1 MKKTKTYIYILFISF
16 ITFLAFIF
24 MEQAL
29 KGKTVYHLEY
39 NEEKALDYRVYLK
52 DNTYYDNIYL
62 DKDMQYVTELIN
74 YIDGNFRYKFNI
86 KEKNKVTSSYY
97 IKANVKVEDNKSKK
111 SIFNKDIMLKGIT
124 IKSAYNS
131 FEINETVKID
141 YNLYNDIV
149 NEFIEEYKIDT
160 PYSSYLTI
168 GLYILND
175 YGIEKTEN
183 LENTPKSI
191 EMIMP
196 LGNKT
201 TDITIIDKNIKEK
214 NVIEKISYDEYSNKI
229 MFIISIIFIIID
241 IIVLINLFI
250 SIKNNDFNNRQYQKI
265 LKKILKKYDK
275 DIVSVNSIPDV
286 RGYDVYD
293 VVSFDE
299 LLDVKKNINKPI
311 MHIVLKNGD
320 VNLFFI
326 TKNNNMY
333 EYMMRKKK

>member
-1 MKKTKTYIYILFISF
+1 
-16 ITFLAFIF
+16 
-24 MEQAL
+24 
-29 KGKTVYHLEY
+29 
-39 NEEKALDYRVYLK
+39 
-52 DNTYYDNIYL
+52 
-62 DKDMQYVTELIN
+62 
-74 YIDGNFRYKFNI
+74 
-86 KEKNKVTSSYY
+86 
-97 IKANVKVEDNKSKK
+97 
-111 SIFNKDIMLKGIT
+111 
-124 IKSAYNS
+124 
-131 FEINETVKID
+131 
-141 YNLYNDIV
+141 
-149 NEFIEEYKIDT
+149 
-160 PYSSYLTI
+160 
-168 GLYILND
+168 
-175 YGIEKTEN
+175 
-183 LENTPKSI
+183 
-191 EMIMP
+191 
-196 LGNKT
+196 
-201 TDITIIDKNIKEK
+201 
-214 NVIEKISYDEYSNKI
+214 

-333 EYMMRKKK
+333 EYMMRKKR

>member
-1 MKKTKTYIYILFISF
+1 MAISDINSIL
-16 ITFLAFIF
+16 
-24 MEQAL
+24 Q
-29 KGKTVYHLEY
+29 K
-39 NEEKALDYRVYLK
+39 
-52 DNTYYDNIYL
+52 
-62 DKDMQYVTELIN
+62 
-74 YIDGNFRYKFNI
+74 
-86 KEKNKVTSSYY
+86 KNKVTSSYY

-175 YGIEKTEN
+175 YGIEKIEN

>member
-1 MKKTKTYIYILFISF
+1 MKRN
-16 ITFLAFIF
+16 FLKIIF
-24 MEQAL
+24 
-29 KGKTVYHLEY
+29 
-39 NEEKALDYRVYLK
+39 
-52 DNTYYDNIYL
+52 
-62 DKDMQYVTELIN
+62 LI
-74 YIDGNFRYKFNI
+74 I
-86 KEKNKVTSSYY
+86 
-97 IKANVKVEDNKSKK
+97 
-111 SIFNKDIMLKGIT
+111 
-124 IKSAYNS
+124 
-131 FEINETVKID
+131 
-141 YNLYNDIV
+141 
-149 NEFIEEYKIDT
+149 
-160 PYSSYLTI
+160 P
-168 GLYILND
+168 
-175 YGIEKTEN
+175 
-183 LENTPKSI
+183 
-191 EMIMP
+191 
-196 LGNKT
+196 
-201 TDITIIDKNIKEK
+201 
-214 NVIEKISYDEYSNKI
+214 
-229 MFIISIIFIIID
+229 IIFIIID